1 MKFKV
6 LKEECNTSAGAI
18 AATKS
23 DIGEPLMQPIGSFI
37 STSPS
42 SEVKS
47 EKVIKKQKK
56 AKYDDL

>member
-6 LKEECNTSAGAI
+6 LKEECNTSAGAT

-23 DIGEPLMQPIGSFI
+23 SIGEPLMQPIGSFT

-42 SEVKS
+42 TEAKP
-47 EKVIKKQKK
+47 EKVVKKQKK